1 MKNAQIDKLAYIVI
15 EYNNTYYRTIKM
27 KPFDV
32 KYSTYIDFDIQ
43 NNDKGPKFK
52 DVDHVKIW
60 KIKSIFGKV
69 YAPNWSENV
78 FAIEKVKDVE
88 HWPYVIEELNGKEF
102 IGMLYENELKKTDK
116 TICEIG
122 RLWSFL

>member
-1 MKNAQIDKLAYIVI
+1 MNPV
-15 EYNNTYYRTIKM
+15 
-27 KPFDV
+27 DV

-43 NNDKGPKFK
+43 NNDKGSKFK

-69 YAPNWSENV
+69 YAPNWREDA

-88 HWPYVIEELNGKEF
+88 HWPYVIEELNGEEF
-102 IGMLYENELKKTDK
+102 IGMLYENELKKTNK